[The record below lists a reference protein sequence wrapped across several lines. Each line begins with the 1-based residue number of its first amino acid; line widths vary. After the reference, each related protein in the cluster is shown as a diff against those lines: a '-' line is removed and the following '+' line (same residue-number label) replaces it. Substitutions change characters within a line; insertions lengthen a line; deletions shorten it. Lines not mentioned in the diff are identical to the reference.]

1 MAYLLFAL
9 GLAALITGGEVL
21 VRGAAD
27 TARRLSMSP
36 FVIGMLIVGFGTSLP
51 ELLVSVRAALS
62 GAPEIALG
70 NVIGSNV
77 ANVLLILG
85 IPAFL
90 APVVRPFRELRRDL
104 LSVLVSTALL
114 WILLLDGELGRI
126 DAVLLLSGL
135 AVFLAGAI
143 VRPDQAMVGE
153 APAMARSGWLA
164 AGLVA
169 AGLISL
175 VIGARLFVDGATAI
189 ARELG
194 ISEAVIGLTV
204 VAVGTSL
211 PELATSIVA
220 AVQRNSAIALGNV
233 VGSNLFNILGILG
246 VTGLIIP
253 IAAAPRFLSAD
264 IPVALAATV
273 VLALMLWWHG
283 RIGRWGGGA
292 MLSAYAGYTAW
303 LVIT

>member
-85 IPAFL
+85 ISAFL